1 MRKKMKSISGQR
13 ERFRA
18 TFSRT
23 GTKKNYH
30 GFPEITL
37 LFDDVY
43 REKNG
48 QLITD
53 HLWFNN
59 TKAFQAVD
67 LEAGDVVEFDARV
80 TPYGKGYQGCRQFIY
95 KPITR
100 DYKLSRPTKVKKVK
114 EANKS

>member
-1 MRKKMKSISGQR
+1 MAKTSNYENLNQNFSKLGGEMRKKMKSISGQR

-59 TKAFQAVD
+59 TKPFQAIN
-67 LEAGDVVEFDARV
+67 LEAGYLVEFDARV
-80 TPYGKGYQGCRQFIY
+80 TPYVC
-95 KPITR
+95 
-100 DYKLSRPTKVKKVK
+100 S
-114 EANKS
+114 A

>member
-23 GTKKNYH
+23 GTKKNYYR
-30 GFPEITL
+30 FPETTL

-48 QLITD
+48 KVITD

-80 TPYGKGYQGCRQFIY
+80 TPYEKGYQGYRQFIY

-114 EANKS
+114 EAKKS

>member
-1 MRKKMKSISGQR
+1 MRQKMKSISGQR

-30 GFPEITL
+30 GFPETTL
-37 LFDDVY
+37 LFDDVC

-48 QLITD
+48 QLISD

-59 TKAFQAVD
+59 TKSFQAVN
-67 LEAGDVVEFDARV
+67 LEAGDVVEFDARILR
-80 TPYGKGYQGCRQFIY
+80 PMR
-95 KPITR
+95 R
-100 DYKLSRPTKVKKVK
+100 DTKVVVSTSISLLPLTT
-114 EANKS
+114 N

>member
-1 MRKKMKSISGQR
+1 MRQKMKSISGQR

-23 GTKKNYH
+23 GTKKKYH

-59 TKAFQAVD
+59 TKAFQAVN

-80 TPYGKGYQGCRQFIY
+80 TPYEKGCQGYRQFIY

-114 EANKS
+114 EAKKS

>member
-1 MRKKMKSISGQR
+1 MLLNHKWSEINWP
-13 ERFRA
+13 F
-18 TFSRT
+18 FSRQT
-23 GTKKNYH
+23 SSNSKV
-30 GFPEITL
+30 IT
-37 LFDDVY
+37 
-43 REKNG
+43 E
-48 QLITD
+48 

-80 TPYGKGYQGCRQFIY
+80 TPYEKGYQGYRQFIY

-114 EANKS
+114 EAKKS

>member
-1 MRKKMKSISGQR
+1 MRKRMKSISGKR

-30 GFPEITL
+30 GFPETTL
-37 LFDDVY
+37 LFDDVC

-48 QLITD
+48 QLISD

-59 TKAFQAVD
+59 TKSFQAVN
-67 LEAGDVVEFDARV
+67 LEAGDVVDLRPELR
-80 TPYGKGYQGCRQFIY
+80 PMR
-95 KPITR
+95 R
-100 DYKLSRPTKVKKVK
+100 DTKVVVSTSISLLPLTT
-114 EANKS
+114 N